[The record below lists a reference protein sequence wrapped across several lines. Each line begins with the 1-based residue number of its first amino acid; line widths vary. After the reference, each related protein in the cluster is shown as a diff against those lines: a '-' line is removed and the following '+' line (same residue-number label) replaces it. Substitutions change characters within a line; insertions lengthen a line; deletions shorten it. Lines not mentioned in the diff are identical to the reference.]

1 MTPYCETEEE
11 LKLEL
16 TPGHVYWAL
25 QRERKMTKR
34 EKRVANTGGAMR
46 GTTTRQRRRE
56 KGGSVRFSLVYPF
69 ILSASPLLFSTR
81 LTRRKVTKR

>member
-34 EKRVANTGGAMR
+34 EKRVANTGGGGGAMR
-46 GTTTRQRRRE
+46 GTTTRQRRGQLHTLGFR
-56 KGGSVRFSLVYPF
+56 
-69 ILSASPLLFSTR
+69 
-81 LTRRKVTKR
+81 